1 MQFVDVP
8 HNYDTV
14 YLKFA
19 RKGARVLALGIK
31 NYGKLTMRE
40 VRASGMCIA

>member
-1 MQFVDVP
+1 MNVP
-8 HNYDTV
+8 DNYDSV

-31 NYGKLTMRE
+31 NYGKLSMRE
-40 VRASGMCIA
+40 VSAAFL